1 MYIFNEKKSIPAMAS
16 GRIQRWALTLG
27 AYSYTIR
34 FQKGSENTTADAVS
48 RLPLP
53 VTRTEPPKPV
63 EVVHLMEYLDT
74 SPVTS
79 SQIRLWTDQD
89 PVLAKVKGWILTGWP
104 ENSPDD
110 EKLCAY
116 VSRKRELSVEDGCL
130 LWGSWMV
137 VPEKGRK
144 RVIAMLHQAHP
155 GISRMKSLSRCYVW
169 WPGMDKDLELC
180 VKSCEACQVNQQAP
194 PNVPLHS

>member
-1 MYIFNEKKSIPAMAS
+1 MVSLYQMPNGDERLSSFASRTLTITEKKYSQFEKEVLAIIFGVRKFHQYIYGRKFELKTDYKPFMYIFNEKKSILAMAS
-16 GRIQRWALTLG
+16 GRIQIWALTLG
-27 AYSYTIR
+27 AYSYIIR

-53 VTRTEPPKPV
+53 VTRVEPPKPA

-104 ENSPDD
+104 KNSP
-110 EKLCAY
+110 
-116 VSRKRELSVEDGCL
+116 
-130 LWGSWMV
+130 GS
-137 VPEKGRK
+137 
-144 RVIAMLHQAHP
+144 
-155 GISRMKSLSRCYVW
+155 
-169 WPGMDKDLELC
+169 
-180 VKSCEACQVNQQAP
+180 
-194 PNVPLHS
+194 